1 MKLILLLIILL
12 ICVFVLS
19 SYIKNRT
26 KLRKHTN
33 LSKIPKLEDL
43 EIVDVTFNAVTV
55 QVRIKDDGGGYL
67 VLESGFCIGFSEDVT
82 FKKAITSTS
91 HYNMHLSLFSDR
103 FIGLKPDTEYFVR
116 AYASNVN
123 GKTYGRAFRFK
134 TKSVNTY
141 DYVKGALRGYF
152 SVSENK
158 KVVFSQGNLQY
169 CAKNGI
175 WRFAEQQWQVIGV
188 DNRNSSADYSGWIDL
203 FGWGTSGWEDGVKSF
218 QPYSVDTEP
227 SNYFYEGNSEEKS
240 PIDWGIFNEISGTK
254 RGLWRT
260 LTSSEW
266 QYVVKLRTDAQL
278 LCGIAV
284 VNGVKGVVI
293 LPDNWISPSEVNF
306 VPGFK
311 SIEKNTFTVSSW
323 SKMEEHGALFLPAAG
338 FRYGSY
344 VDSIGLIG
352 RYWSISSYN
361 KGYSYMLSFNDYGVY
376 ASDYDSRHIGLSVR
390 LVSDLE

>member
-1 MKLILLLIILL
+1 M
-12 ICVFVLS
+12 
-19 SYIKNRT
+19 
-26 KLRKHTN
+26 
-33 LSKIPKLEDL
+33 
-43 EIVDVTFNAVTV
+43 
-55 QVRIKDDGGGYL
+55 
-67 VLESGFCIGFSEDVT
+67 
-82 FKKAITSTS
+82 
-91 HYNMHLSLFSDR
+91 
-103 FIGLKPDTEYFVR
+103 
-116 AYASNVN
+116 
-123 GKTYGRAFRFK
+123 
-134 TKSVNTY
+134 
-141 DYVKGALRGYF
+141 
-152 SVSENK
+152 
-158 KVVFSQGNLQY
+158 
-169 CAKNGI
+169 
-175 WRFAEQQWQVIGV
+175 
-188 DNRNSSADYSGWIDL
+188 
-203 FGWGTSGWEDGVKSF
+203 
-218 QPYSVDTEP
+218 
-227 SNYFYEGNSEEKS
+227 
-240 PIDWGIFNEISGTK
+240 
-254 RGLWRT
+254 WRT

>member
-33 LSKIPKLEDL
+33 LSKIPKLEDV

-134 TKSVNTY
+134 TKS
-141 DYVKGALRGYF
+141 A
-152 SVSENK
+152 
-158 KVVFSQGNLQY
+158 
-169 CAKNGI
+169 
-175 WRFAEQQWQVIGV
+175 
-188 DNRNSSADYSGWIDL
+188 
-203 FGWGTSGWEDGVKSF
+203 
-218 QPYSVDTEP
+218 P
-227 SNYFYEGNSEEKS
+227 
-240 PIDWGIFNEISGTK
+240 
-254 RGLWRT
+254 
-260 LTSSEW
+260 
-266 QYVVKLRTDAQL
+266 
-278 LCGIAV
+278 
-284 VNGVKGVVI
+284 
-293 LPDNWISPSEVNF
+293 
-306 VPGFK
+306 
-311 SIEKNTFTVSSW
+311 
-323 SKMEEHGALFLPAAG
+323 
-338 FRYGSY
+338 
-344 VDSIGLIG
+344 
-352 RYWSISSYN
+352 
-361 KGYSYMLSFNDYGVY
+361 
-376 ASDYDSRHIGLSVR
+376 
-390 LVSDLE
+390 